1 MKAVT
6 KIAITSSLAAATA
19 LFMSACMGESPSANN
34 EGSSAKTFSDTYS
47 WNGKKTIDGGVY
59 YPIVGDK
66 TGPYYVNKEA
76 VEATAKMDYEG
87 KKPVITFADDAIKYN
102 KGRPVTKA
110 ELAAWNTDVT
120 PTSPP
125 PPGKGT
131 VEEGEEVYE
140 QYCIMCHG
148 DFGSGAAG
156 EAGIYPA
163 LSKGNAYEL
172 QKTLTNQRLT
182 DVDDGPVR
190 VFGSYWPEASTLW
203 WYIKDGMP
211 HPKTK
216 SLTNDQV
223 YALVAYILNLS
234 EMQID
239 GEDVDEDYVL
249 DQEKFTH
256 IKMPNWDG
264 FVPNI
269 RGMGALDDVRAFY
282 HDPKQYGGIRLTDIS
297 TRCMENCQKPTA
309 KVTYIQG
316 PGISEFLP
324 PMSVKRDLPP
334 KKEVASFD
342 AKKAYEEN
350 CAMCHSTGA
359 APEPG
364 DKAAWKPILAQGMD
378 KVYKNAIKG
387 TDAGM
392 PAKGGSSLT
401 DDQVKAVVDWIV
413 NQSK

>member
-1 MKAVT
+1 MKKAT
-6 KIAITSSLAAATA
+6 KIAIAGSIAAATA
-19 LFMSACMGESPSANN
+19 LFITACNGESPSADAAVK
-34 EGSSAKTFSDTYS
+34 GASTSSTVYS

-76 VEATAKMDYEG
+76 VEATAKVTYDG
-87 KKPVITFADDAIKYN
+87 KKPVFHFANDAIKYN
-102 KGRPVTKA
+102 KGRPATKA
-110 ELAAWNTDVT
+110 ELAAWDTDVT

-125 PPGKGT
+125 PPGHGT
-131 VEEGEEVYE
+131 AEEGEELYE

-172 QKTLTNQRLT
+172 QKTLVNQRLGEA
-182 DVDDGPVR
+182 DDGPVR

-216 SLTNDQV
+216 QLTTNQV
-223 YALVAYILNLS
+223 YSIVAYILNLN
-234 EMQID
+234 EFKID
-239 GEDVDEDYVL
+239 GEEVDEEYVL
-249 DQEKFTH
+249 NQEKFTH
-256 IKMPNWDG
+256 IKMPNRDG

-282 HDPKQYGGIRLTDIS
+282 HDPKQYGGIRLSDIS
-297 TRCMENCQKPTA
+297 TRCMQNCQKPTA
-309 KVTYIQG
+309 KVTYIKG

-334 KKEVASFD
+334 KKETSSFD
-342 AKKAYEEN
+342 PKKAYAEN
-350 CAMCHSTGA
+350 CAMCHGTGA

-364 DKAAWKPILAQGMD
+364 DKAAWKPIIAQGMD
-378 KVYKNAIKG
+378 KVYHNAIKG

-392 PAKGGSSLT
+392 PAKGGSSLS